1 MLNLLGIDKIVFEGV
16 STLEKA
22 AFRTATISFLIV
34 AVLSIVAN
42 GYFGHS
48 LYGTWW
54 AVILFAGFM
63 GFVQFSILRIALITL
78 MTKSLAQEAEVVHTP
93 APAATHSKVKDFL
106 ARFSNIKIRIAS
118 VFRVLF
124 VGMIALC
131 MAFPLGSFI
140 MNESSLR
147 IEQEYKQDLN
157 ERFKEQLSQSQ
168 LKHDVQQAN
177 FPFHVYN
184 ELLNE
189 TEFQMLILV
198 IVFIVFI
205 PLILVARLRNNSSFE
220 YIEKS
225 RMKMLE
231 LVAIDYDETMEQS
244 QYYLQNYFPTNNK
257 VLKDLSVYA
266 DAPINSIYKEER
278 KYSKGDKTAFNQ
290 FIQSI

>member
-1 MLNLLGIDKIVFEGV
+1 MLNLLGIDKVVFAGV
-16 STLEKA
+16 SALEKA

-34 AVLSIVAN
+34 VAMSIMAN

-54 AVILFAGFM
+54 AVILFAVFM

-78 MTKSLAQEAEVVHTP
+78 MTKSLAQETPVVLTP
-93 APAATHSKVKDFL
+93 LAADSKVKVFL
-106 ARFSNIKIRIAS
+106 ARFSNVKFRIAS

-124 VGMIALC
+124 VGMIAIC
-131 MAFPLGSFI
+131 IAFPLGSFV
-140 MNESSLR
+140 MNESSRR
-147 IEQEYKQDLN
+147 IQQEYKLELN
-157 ERFKEQLSQSQ
+157 ERFKDQLSQSQ

-189 TEFQMLILV
+189 KRFQFLILIIV
-198 IVFIVFI
+198 CIVFV
-205 PLILVARLRNNSSFE
+205 PLILVARLRYNSSFE
-220 YIEKS
+220 YLEKS

-244 QYYLQNYFPTNNK
+244 QYYLNKDFPNNK
-257 VLKDLSVYA
+257 KDLKDLSVYA

-290 FIQSI
+290 FIQAI